1 LTDAFKKVLDAIF
14 SEASG
19 RDFRFMEFCGG
30 HTYALAKSGMAS
42 VLPDNIK
49 MVHGPGCP
57 VCVLPTAKVALGMQV
72 LRHKD
77 VILCTYGDVMRV
89 PDGKGGSFAKMKAQ
103 GADVRTV
110 YSPLDALKIAKE
122 NQDKKVVFFAV
133 GFETTAPLTAA
144 VVMEAKRQ
152 KIKNFFVLNNH
163 IVTEK
168 AMRAVLAESELC
180 GVIAPGHVAAITG
193 FAFLEKVATDF
204 KMPMVVT
211 GFEPMDLLVAILMLV
226 RQVNGGSYRLE
237 NEYKRA
243 LKPEGNP
250 VAMAL
255 LNQVFAKRKDFN
267 WRGLGTIPDSAFSF
281 AEEYED
287 FDAEKVF
294 SLCEKEGAEPKG
306 CICPLVI
313 KGEKEPTDC
322 PLFARAC
329 VPENPVGACMVSSE
343 GTCGAY
349 YKYNRGKL

>member
-1 LTDAFKKVLDAIF
+1 MKDAFKKVLDAIF
-14 SEASG
+14 SEAEG
-19 RDFRFMEFCGG
+19 RDFRFMDFCGG
-30 HTYALAKSGMAS
+30 HTYALAKSGLTG

-57 VCVLPTAKVALGMQV
+57 VCVLPTAKIALGMQA
-72 LRHKD
+72 LQYKD
-77 VILCTYGDVMRV
+77 VILCAYGDVMRV
-89 PDGKGGSFAKMKAQ
+89 PDGKGHSFAKMKAE

-122 NQDKKVVFFAV
+122 NQDKKIVFFAV

-144 VVMEAKRQ
+144 VVMEAKKQ
-152 KIKNFFVLNNH
+152 NIKNFFVLNNH

-168 AMRAVLAESELC
+168 AMRAVLAESEIC

-193 FAFLEKVATDF
+193 FAFLEKIARDF

-211 GFEPMDLLVAILMLV
+211 GFETMDLLVAILMLV
-226 RQVNGGSYRLE
+226 RQANGAFYRLE

-243 LKPEGNP
+243 LEPEGNP
-250 VAMAL
+250 KAMEL

-267 WRGLGTIPDSAFSF
+267 WRGLGTISDSAFSF
-281 AEEYED
+281 SEEYES
-287 FDAEKVF
+287 FDAERAF
-294 SLCEKEGAEPKG
+294 SLCEKESQEPKG

-313 KGEKEPTDC
+313 KGEKKPADC